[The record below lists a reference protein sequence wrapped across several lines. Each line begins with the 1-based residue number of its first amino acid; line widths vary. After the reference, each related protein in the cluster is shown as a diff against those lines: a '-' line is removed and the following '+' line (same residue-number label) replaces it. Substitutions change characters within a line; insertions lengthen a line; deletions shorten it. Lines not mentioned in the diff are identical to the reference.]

1 MASESNNVQRDEMSA
16 IDMNGQAAKPGK
28 EQARFPLCAVMSL
41 EKFREC
47 RDQFAHYGELMHSL
61 SRAIRYC
68 KAEAYKDCVI
78 GTIRVPQKKE
88 GKEPAFTFAYYLT
101 EQAVVFIESEG
112 KLKTWLSK
120 HAATLPQ
127 SGTPAQIL
135 VSILKQMTDDDLL
148 YLLHIET
155 EIEQMEEEVE
165 TGIAKEF
172 FATLTQRR
180 HKLSELNAYYMQ
192 LGEIGEFFQSEV
204 CRPIVQNEQE
214 WDRFAHRAE
223 RLQGHVQLL
232 RENMTQLREL
242 FQSVQDARQNRIMG
256 IITIITTVF
265 FPLSLLTGWYGMNFV
280 NMPELQWEYSYFVM
294 IFVVVVIVTAEIIY
308 FKKKKFF

>member
-1 MASESNNVQRDEMSA
+1 MATESENLYTVISMDEFQKRA
-16 IDMNGQAAKPGK
+16 
-28 EQARFPLCAVMSL
+28 
-41 EKFREC
+41 
-47 RDQFAHYGELMHSL
+47 DQFPHYKELLHSL

-68 KAEAYKDCVI
+68 KAEAYRDCVI
-78 GTIRVPQKKE
+78 GTLRIPQKKE
-88 GKEPAFTFAYYLT
+88 GRDPAFTFAYYLT
-101 EQAVVFIESEG
+101 DQSIVFIESEG
-112 KLKTWLSK
+112 KLKSWLSK
-120 HAATLPQ
+120 HTATLPQ
-127 SGTPAQIL
+127 SGTPSQML

-148 YLLHIET
+148 YLLHIESET
-155 EIEQMEEEVE
+155 EQMEEEVE
-165 TGIAKEF
+165 HSVAEDF
-172 FATLTQRR
+172 FATLTRRR

-192 LGEIGEFFQSEV
+192 LREIGEIFQSDV
-204 CRPIVQNEQE
+204 CQAIIPNVQE
-214 WDRFAHRAE
+214 WDRFIQRAE
-223 RLQGHVQLL
+223 RLQSHVQLL

-256 IITIITTVF
+256 VITIITTVF

>member
-1 MASESNNVQRDEMSA
+1 MGSESS
-16 IDMNGQAAKPGK
+16 K
-28 EQARFPLCAVMSL
+28 FPLYTVMSM

-47 RDQFAHYGELMHSL
+47 REQFTHYGELQHSL

-101 EQAVVFIESEG
+101 EQSVVFIESEG
-112 KLKTWLSK
+112 KLRTWLSK

-127 SGTPAQIL
+127 SGTPAQVL

-148 YLLHIET
+148 YLLHIES

-165 TGIAKEF
+165 TGSAKDF

-192 LGEIGEFFQSEV
+192 LGEIGEFLQSDV
-204 CRPIVQNEQE
+204 CQPIVQNEQE

-223 RLQGHVQLL
+223 RLQSHVQLL

-294 IFVVVVIVTAEIIY
+294 IFVVIAIVTAEIIY